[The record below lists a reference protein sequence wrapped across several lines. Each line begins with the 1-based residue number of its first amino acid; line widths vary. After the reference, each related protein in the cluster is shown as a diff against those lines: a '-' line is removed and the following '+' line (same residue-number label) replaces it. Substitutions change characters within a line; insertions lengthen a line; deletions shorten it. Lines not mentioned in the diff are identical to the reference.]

1 VCLKRTNK
9 IKEQNNEKD
18 CTMKSFVVTALQ
30 QLLLTVLSEEEC
42 HGLDYETCSMHRDD
56 KYTHIFL
63 EKTQD
68 VSANWGGG

>member
-1 VCLKRTNK
+1 
-9 IKEQNNEKD
+9 
-18 CTMKSFVVTALQ
+18 MKSFVVTALQ